1 MLLKKLLLSL
11 FLVLFFSFNV
21 YSADIPSLSAQSAI
35 LINADTKEIIY
46 EKNAYQRRS
55 MASTTK
61 IMTSILAIESG
72 RLNEVVTAENMSA
85 EGSSIGLRTGNKLTL
100 ETLVW
105 GMLLESGNDAAK
117 LTANH
122 IAGSEE
128 AFAKLMNDK
137 SVAIGMTDT
146 NFVTASG
153 LDDSQHYST
162 AFDMALLG
170 AYAIKNP
177 IFSEMCS
184 AKVKTVDFI
193 EPDISLTFSNHNRLL
208 SMYDGVFG
216 VKTGFTK
223 KSGRCLVSAC
233 SRDGVNFVAV
243 TLNAGDDWNDHIKLY
258 DYGFEN
264 LRYKDVYLRLPDCIR
279 VYGSEKCE
287 CNISISKSPL
297 TVAVSENVKGL
308 QQKIYLP
315 SFLYAPVKKG
325 EIIGKVE
332 LYSDDRL
339 ISVVNILAAD
349 DIGSISPMPEK
360 ENILKKLA
368 DKITDFFKQPKGK

>member
-184 AKVKTVDFI
+184 AKVKAVDFI

-264 LRYKDVYLRLPDCIR
+264 LRYEDVYLRLPDSIK
-279 VYGSEKCE
+279 VYGSEKNE

-297 TVAVSENVKGL
+297 TVAVSENVNNL
-308 QQKIYLP
+308 RQKIYLP
-315 SFLYAPVKKG
+315 SFVYAPVKKG

-332 LYSDDRL
+332 LYSDNRL

-349 DIGSISPMPEK
+349 DIGSISPIPEK
-360 ENILKKLA
+360 ESILKKLA
-368 DKITDFFKQPKGK
+368 DRITDFFK

>member
-11 FLVLFFSFNV
+11 LLVPIFSFCV
-21 YSADIPSLSAQSAI
+21 YSADLPSLSAQSAI

-46 EKNAYQRRS
+46 EKDAFQRRS

-72 RLNEVVTAENMSA
+72 RLNETVTAENMSA
-85 EGSSIGLRTGNKLTL
+85 EGSSIGLKKGNKLTL

-117 LTANH
+117 LTANY

-137 SVAIGMTDT
+137 SVSIGMTDT

-153 LDDSQHYST
+153 LDDSGHYST
-162 AFDMALLG
+162 AYDMALLS
-170 AYAIKNP
+170 AYAIRNP
-177 IFSEMCS
+177 QFSEMCS
-184 AKVKTVDFI
+184 TKTKTVEFI
-193 EPDISLTFSNHNRLL
+193 EPDISLTFTNHNRLL
-208 SMYDGVFG
+208 SMYDGIFG
-216 VKTGFTK
+216 IKTGFTK
-223 KSGRCLVSAC
+223 KSGRCLVSAY
-233 SRDGVNFVAV
+233 RYNGVNFVAV

-258 DYGFEN
+258 NYALKKLQYE
-264 LRYKDVYLRLPDCIR
+264 DVYIRLPDSVR
-279 VYGSEKCE
+279 VYGSERYE
-287 CNISISKSPL
+287 CNISVAQSPL
-297 TVAVSENVKGL
+297 TVAVSDNITNFR
-308 QQKIYLP
+308 QKVYLP
-315 SFLYAPVKKG
+315 AFIYAPVKKG

-332 LYSDDRL
+332 LYSDNRL

-349 DIGSISPMPEK
+349 NISSMNPIPEK
-360 ENILKKLA
+360 ESLLKKLTNR
-368 DKITDFFKQPKGK
+368 ITDFLKQPKGK

>member
-85 EGSSIGLRTGNKLTL
+85 EGSSIGLKTGNKLTL

-117 LTANH
+117 LTANY

-153 LDDSQHYST
+153 LDDSRHYST

-264 LRYKDVYLRLPDCIR
+264 LRYEDVYLRLPDSIR

-332 LYSDDRL
+332 LYSDNRL

-349 DIGSISPMPEK
+349 DIGSISPIPEK

-368 DKITDFFKQPKGK
+368 DKITDFF

>member
-85 EGSSIGLRTGNKLTL
+85 EGSSIGLKTGNKLTL

-264 LRYKDVYLRLPDCIR
+264 LRYEDVYLRLPDSIR

-287 CNISISKSPL
+287 CNIGISKSPF

>member
-85 EGSSIGLRTGNKLTL
+85 EGSSIGLKTGNKLTL

-243 TLNAGDDWNDHIKLY
+243 TLNAGGDWNDHIKLY

-264 LRYKDVYLRLPDCIR
+264 LRYEDVYLRLPDSIR
-279 VYGSEKCE
+279 VYGSEKSE
-287 CNISISKSPL
+287 CNISVSKSPL

-349 DIGSISPMPEK
+349 DIGSISPIPEK

-368 DKITDFFKQPKGK
+368 DKITDFF

>member
-85 EGSSIGLRTGNKLTL
+85 EGSSIGLKTGNKLTL

-117 LTANH
+117 LTANY

-153 LDDSQHYST
+153 LDDSRHYST

-208 SMYDGVFG
+208 SMYDAVFG

-243 TLNAGDDWNDHIKLY
+243 TLNAGGDWNDHIKLY

-264 LRYKDVYLRLPDCIR
+264 LRYEDVYLRSPDSIR

-349 DIGSISPMPEK
+349 DIGSISPIPEK

-368 DKITDFFKQPKGK
+368 DKITDFF

>member
-1 MLLKKLLLSL
+1 M
-11 FLVLFFSFNV
+11 

-85 EGSSIGLRTGNKLTL
+85 EGSSIGLKTGNKLTL

-117 LTANH
+117 LTANY

>member
-11 FLVLFFSFNV
+11 FLVFFFSFNV

-85 EGSSIGLRTGNKLTL
+85 EGSSIGLKTGNKLTL

-177 IFSEMCS
+177 IFSEICS

-264 LRYKDVYLRLPDCIR
+264 LRYEDVYLRLPDSIR
-279 VYGSEKCE
+279 VYGSEKSE
-287 CNISISKSPL
+287 CNISVSKSPL
-297 TVAVSENVKGL
+297 TVAVLENVKGL

-349 DIGSISPMPEK
+349 DIGSISPIPEK

>member
-11 FLVLFFSFNV
+11 FLVFFFSFNV
-21 YSADIPSLSAQSAI
+21 YSADIPFLSAQSAI

-85 EGSSIGLRTGNKLTL
+85 EGSSIGLKTGNKLTL

-233 SRDGVNFVAV
+233 RRDGVNFIAV

-264 LRYKDVYLRLPDCIR
+264 LRYEDVYLRLPDSIR

-308 QQKIYLP
+308 RQKIYLP

-349 DIGSISPMPEK
+349 DIGSISPIPEK